1 MILCGDAAAQ
11 LQTLAAQSVD
21 VCVTS
26 PPYFG
31 LRSYDTDGQIGLEQ
45 TPGEYIAR
53 LVAVFREVGRVLRDD
68 GTVWVVI
75 GDSYS
80 RDDNYGGSTGGKH
93 VKTLHGSTDIGKR
106 RTDTGLPSKN
116 LVGIP
121 WRLAFALQDDGWYLR
136 SDIIWQKP
144 NALPES
150 VKDRCTK
157 SHEYIFML
165 SKKPRYYFDAAAIAE
180 PAAESTIK
188 RISQDIEHQKGSTRQ
203 PGKTNGPM
211 KAAALRYGGKK
222 YTENPDVFYRTKS
235 GSVYN
240 YKPLRNKRDVWTVST
255 AIFKGAH
262 FATYPPDLIRP
273 CILAGSRPGGTVL
286 DPFCG
291 SGTTGLVALAAGRKF
306 VGIDINPEYCKIA
319 EQRIGA

>member
-11 LQTLAAQSVD
+11 LQTLAAQSID
-21 VCVTS
+21 TCVTS

-45 TPGEYIAR
+45 MPGEYIAR
-53 LVAVFREVGRVLRDD
+53 LVDVFREVRRVLRDD
-68 GTVWVVI
+68 GTLWIVI

-93 VKTLHGSTDIGKR
+93 VRDLHGSTDIGKR
-106 RTDTGLPSKN
+106 RTNTGLPSKN
-116 LVGIP
+116 LIGIP

-157 SHEYIFML
+157 SHEHIFML
-165 SKKPRYYFDAAAIAE
+165 SKKPRYYFDAEAIAE
-180 PAAESTIK
+180 PVAESTIK
-188 RISQDIEHQKGSTRQ
+188 RLSQDIEHQNGSTRQ
-203 PGKTNGPM
+203 PGKTNPM
-211 KAAALRYGGKK
+211 KAAAPRYRGKK

-235 GSVYN
+235 GSIYN

-255 AIFKGAH
+255 AHYKGAH

-291 SGTTGLVALAAGRKF
+291 SGTTGLVALATGRQF
-306 VGIDINPEYCKIA
+306 IGIDINPEYCEMSRHRSSAI
-319 EQRIGA
+319 